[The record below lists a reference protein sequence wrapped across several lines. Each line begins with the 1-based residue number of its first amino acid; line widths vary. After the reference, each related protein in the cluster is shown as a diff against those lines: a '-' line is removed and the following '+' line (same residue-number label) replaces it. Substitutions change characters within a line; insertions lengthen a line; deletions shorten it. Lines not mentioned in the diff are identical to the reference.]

1 MRYLFYILTLTLL
14 CSCNTSV
21 GVGMHTGTSR
31 VGVGAGGGRTSVGLG
46 AHTGAGVAFTAYK
59 DFLPNG
65 PNDIY
70 VSNKKAVIA
79 MSNGDYDTASNTF
92 ETNLQKY
99 PNHPDATYYLGLTR
113 IYQGKRDEGFALL
126 KSYRD
131 PDNYRMT
138 SEVQRSAAYL
148 EEKPELTA
156 KKIHEVMN
164 KNRSDGYQREMRERM
179 DLRPSRW

>member
-1 MRYLFYILTLTLL
+1 MRYLLCFTLFTLL
-14 CSCNTSV
+14 CGCNTSL
-21 GVGMHTGTSR
+21 GVGMGTGTTR
-31 VGVGAGGGRTSVGLG
+31 VGVGAGGGRTAVGVG
-46 AHTGAGVAFTAYK
+46 AYTGTSVAFTSYK

-65 PNDIY
+65 PTDIY
-70 VSNKKAVIA
+70 TSNKNAVIA
-79 MSNGDYDTASNTF
+79 MNNGDYKTASQTF
-92 ETNLQKY
+92 EANLQKY

-113 IYQGKRDEGFALL
+113 IYQGRRNEGFALL

-138 SEVQRSAAYL
+138 NEVQSSAAYL
-148 EEKPELTA
+148 EEKPELTP

-164 KNRSDGYQREMRERM
+164 KNRSDGYEREMRERM

>member
-1 MRYLFYILTLTLL
+1 MRYLFYIALLALL

-31 VGVGAGGGRTSVGLG
+31 IGVGAGGGRTGVGVG
-46 AHTGAGVAFTAYK
+46 AQTGAGVSFTSYK

-65 PNDIY
+65 PSDIY
-70 VSNKKAVIA
+70 ASNKKAVIA
-79 MSNGDYDTASNTF
+79 MNDGDYNAASQTF
-92 ETNLQKY
+92 EANLQTY

-113 IYQGKRDEGFALL
+113 IYQGKREEGFTLL

-156 KKIHEVMN
+156 QKIHEVMN
-164 KNRSDGYQREMRERM
+164 KNRSDGYQREIRERM